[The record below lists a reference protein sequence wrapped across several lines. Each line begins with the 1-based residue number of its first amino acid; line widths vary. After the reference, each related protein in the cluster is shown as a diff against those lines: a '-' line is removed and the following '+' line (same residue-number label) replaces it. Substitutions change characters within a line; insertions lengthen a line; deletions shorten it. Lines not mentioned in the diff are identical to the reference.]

1 MDFRLLLEGRFSAEV
16 PLWDDR
22 RQCLFFVEFTQPAV
36 HRVMLDGT
44 DHHIW
49 PMPELAGS
57 IGLGESG
64 RLIVAQPKKL
74 LTLDPDTGEIRHI
87 ADVPDEPDSNRLNDG
102 KVGPDGAFW
111 VGSMDMRPEREKIG
125 SLYRVTGKGAV
136 TRVLEH
142 DVEVA
147 NGLAWSADGRTLY
160 FSDSRGPWVDRFDF
174 DPATGTIDNRR
185 RFADFTEQSG
195 RPDGAA
201 CDSLGHYWSAG
212 VSAGR
217 LNVLDSSGSIQRVIP
232 TPVSAPSMPAF
243 SGPDLDMLVVTSLI
257 PSVSTAMDGAILI
270 AKAPVVGARIH
281 RWQDL

>member
-22 RQCLFFVEFTQPAV
+22 RQCLFFVEFTRPAV
-36 HRVMLDGT
+36 HSVRLDGT
-44 DHHIW
+44 GHRVW

-57 IGLGESG
+57 MGLGESG

-74 LTLDPDTGEIRHI
+74 LTLDPDTGEIRHL
-87 ADVPDEPDSNRLNDG
+87 ADVPGEPDSNRLNDG

-111 VGSMDMRPEREKIG
+111 VGSMDMRPVRERIG
-125 SLYRVTGKGAV
+125 SLYRVTGRGEV
-136 TRVLEH
+136 TRVLGN

-147 NGLAWSADGRTLY
+147 NGLAWSPDGGTMY

-174 DPATGTIDNRR
+174 DPATGVLGNRR
-185 RFADFTEQSG
+185 RLADFTEQSG

-201 CDSLGHYWSAG
+201 CDSLGNYWSAG

-217 LNVLDSSGSIQRVIP
+217 LNVLDSSGSIQRVIS
-232 TPVSAPSMPAF
+232 TPASAPSMPAF
-243 SGPDLDMLVVTSLI
+243 CGPHLDMLVVTSLI
-257 PSVSTAMDGAILI
+257 PPVPTAMDGAILI
-270 AKAPVVGARIH
+270 AKAPVVGARTH